1 MFQTHQFFFFFFL
14 GGGGGGGAPPADP
27 YPQINDDLAGVQNY
41 NKDVFCHAIY
51 L

>member
-1 MFQTHQFFFFFFL
+1 MFQTHQFFL
-14 GGGGGGGAPPADP
+14 GGVGADP
-27 YPQINDDLAGVQNY
+27 YPQINDDLAGAQNY